1 MANLHHV
8 TQRFCCLRSQK
19 LRKARFVASQ
29 NVGCVRGAGLAESSA
44 ARDVRQDAQSEEC
57 ATNEFVRRPA
67 GSFRFENSRIR
78 GSGCASPADFDAGIA
93 VLVGEAVRD
102 MAVSEGLRP
111 DGRGLTDLRPVHCEV
126 RNAAKCHNVAS
137 SSFC

>member
-1 MANLHHV
+1 M
-8 TQRFCCLRSQK
+8 
-19 LRKARFVASQ
+19 
-29 NVGCVRGAGLAESSA
+29 
-44 ARDVRQDAQSEEC
+44 RQDAQSEEC
-57 ATNEFVRRPA
+57 AASKDFVRRPA

-93 VLVGEAVRD
+93 ALVGEAVRD

-126 RNAAKCHNVAS
+126 RNAACHNVAS